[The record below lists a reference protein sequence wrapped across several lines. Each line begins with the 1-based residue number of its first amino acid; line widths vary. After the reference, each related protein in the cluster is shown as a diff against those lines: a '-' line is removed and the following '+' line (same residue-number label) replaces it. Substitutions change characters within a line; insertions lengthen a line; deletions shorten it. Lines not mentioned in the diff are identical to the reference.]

1 MLSDVIH
8 DNIIQIIKELQEYN
22 YVNEKDFKYTKK
34 FKYILKMLLVMFNTV
49 KYLDWGEKPELNTYK
64 NYIIDLW
71 DEMIR
76 EKINEN
82 TLYLSD

>member
-1 MLSDVIH
+1 
-8 DNIIQIIKELQEYN
+8 
-22 YVNEKDFKYTKK
+22 
-34 FKYILKMLLVMFNTV
+34 MLLVMFNTV